1 MKSIIITADD
11 LGLDTN
17 INKGIAEAYQNGIVT
32 CAALLM
38 NAPATDEGIAIAL
51 GNPGLEVG
59 IHLSIVEGYSLR
71 NVVSTIT
78 GKNAY
83 FDNAICLKR
92 NWIEF
97 IKCYLK
103 GSIDLKELEEEFELQ
118 IAKFKMNFKSIPFL
132 NSTQHLHL
140 LPGIWKIV
148 LKLCKRHHIN
158 YIRLPQ
164 LTFPDRL
171 WLNRKV
177 LFLFPFLVLGSYC
190 RFYLKSTAI
199 QSTDH
204 VVGMQFSGNINTDRM
219 KFILSNLKDG
229 ISEIILHPGYSSTY
243 LLEKLPDSYAGF
255 DWESELLAATSLKI
269 KDFITKNNIHLLKFS
284 DIKPVSL

>member
-17 INKGIAEAYQNGIVT
+17 INRGIAEAYQNGIVT

-78 GKNAY
+78 EKYAY

-103 GSIDLKELEEEFELQ
+103 GSINLKELEEEFELQ
-118 IAKFKMNFKSIPFL
+118 IDKFKMNFKSIPFL
-132 NSTQHLHL
+132 NSTQHLHM

-158 YIRLPQ
+158 YIRLPK
-164 LTFPDRL
+164 LTLPDNL
-171 WLNRKV
+171 WLNRRI

-190 RFYLKSTAI
+190 RLNLKNTTI
-199 QSTDH
+199 QSADH
-204 VVGMQFSGNINTDRM
+204 VVGMQFSGSINTERM
-219 KFILSNLKDG
+219 IFILANLTDG
-229 ISEIILHPGYSSTY
+229 ISEIILHPGYRSSY
-243 LLEKLPDSYAGF
+243 LLEKLPASYADF
-255 DWESELLAATSLKI
+255 DWEAELLAATSFKI
-269 KDFITKNNIHLLKFS
+269 KDFITENNIHLIRFS
-284 DIKPVSL
+284 DIKPVSV